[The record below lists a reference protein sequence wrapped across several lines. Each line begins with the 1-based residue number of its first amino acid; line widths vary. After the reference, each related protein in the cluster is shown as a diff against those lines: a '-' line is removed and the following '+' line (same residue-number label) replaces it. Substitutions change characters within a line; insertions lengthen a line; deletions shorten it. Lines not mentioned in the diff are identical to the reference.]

1 MLKRQRPPNVLEAC
15 AGARNIALKMKL
27 GDQAKLSRPEHQNNA
42 HNQRSVPTLGPAS
55 HSEPRGWACRHD
67 TWIRVMG

>member
-27 GDQAKLSRPEHQNNA
+27 GDQAKLSRPA
-42 HNQRSVPTLGPAS
+42 SNQCTHSAIGSDARPRESQRAEGVGLPARA
-55 HSEPRGWACRHD
+55 PG
-67 TWIRVMG
+67 